1 MQNTKVLEMLNSN
14 RIEELKEMLK
24 DEIYADVLKNK
35 PGANKRYAAM
45 KKYFSYTN
53 MTREFLQKP
62 SIVEFQG
69 DNYTSF
75 CNSYSIALTKEPCG
89 AIELYT
95 DTERYPN
102 VARLITKKGNASK
115 INFAKVIAEAKSRG
129 YKLIENEV
137 DSHKFKFL
145 LHYKNTYFKLG
156 LVDATFS
163 IINDGEL
170 TTVYIGD
177 DERSPLTMETSI
189 GICAIMPISLGDGDR
204 IIIHA
209 EEVVV

>member
-1 MQNTKVLEMLNSN
+1 
-14 RIEELKEMLK
+14 
-24 DEIYADVLKNK
+24 
-35 PGANKRYAAM
+35 
-45 KKYFSYTN
+45 

-95 DTERYPN
+95 NTERYPN
-102 VARLITKKGNASK
+102 VARLITKKGNAGK
-115 INFAKVIAEAKSRG
+115 INFAKVTAEAKSRG
-129 YKLIENEV
+129 YKLIKNEV

-170 TTVYIGD
+170 ATVYIGD

-189 GICAIMPISLGDGDR
+189 GICTIMPISLGDGDR

-209 EEVVV
+209 EEVSE